1 MNDFIKFEVEKI
13 YNEVVSH
20 RRYLHENPELSEKEY
35 NTSKYIE
42 KFLKDNGISYK
53 KVLNTG
59 IYAYIKNGENKNLAF
74 RADIDALP
82 IIEDTNLE
90 YSSKK
95 YGIMHACG
103 HDIHT
108 SVQMGL
114 IKLLNDNKEKWKGN
128 IKFLFQ
134 PAEETIGGA
143 KRMLEAGVN
152 EDFNA
157 HTIFSFHVA
166 PEIQVGKI
174 GIKYGILHATSSTF
188 EIIINGN
195 SAHAALAYLGVD
207 AIVIGAKVIEYIQTI
222 VSRKIDARDS
232 AVITVGTFNAGTAQ
246 NIVADKAVLTG
257 TIRTLNKELKKFI
270 IDEINTN
277 LPKFVESLGGN
288 VKIIINDSYVPVI
301 NNFEKTKFLEKNI
314 IDLFG
319 KDKLEIIEKTRM
331 DVEDIGYFLEVID
344 GSFFRLGVRNDKID
358 AIYDLHHPKFKVDE
372 ECIKYA
378 LMLQFK
384 NALEYLNENK

>member
-1 MNDFIKFEVEKI
+1 MNDFIKNEVEKI
-13 YNEVVSH
+13 YNEILSH

-42 KFLKDNGISYK
+42 KFLNDNKVSYK

-82 IIEDTNLE
+82 IIENTNLE
-90 YSSKK
+90 FSSKN
-95 YGIMHACG
+95 YGVMHACG

-114 IKLLNDNKEKWKGN
+114 IKLLNDNKDKWRGN
-128 IKFLFQ
+128 IKFFFQ

-152 EDFNA
+152 DDFKA
-157 HTIFSFHVA
+157 DAIFSFHVA
-166 PEIQVGKI
+166 PEIEVGKI
-174 GIKYGILHATSSTF
+174 GIKYGNMHATSSTF

-207 AIVIGAKVIEYIQTI
+207 AIVIGAKVIEYIQSI
-222 VSRKIDARDS
+222 ISRKIDSRDS
-232 AVITVGTFNAGTAQ
+232 AVITVGTFNAGSSQ
-246 NIVADKAVLTG
+246 NILADKAILTG
-257 TIRTLNKELKKFI
+257 TIRTLTKELKEYI
-270 IDEINTN
+270 IDELNTN

-288 VKIIINDSYVPVI
+288 VQITINDSYIPVV
-301 NNFEKTKFLEKNI
+301 NNYEKTKFLENNI
-314 IDLFG
+314 INLFG
-319 KDKLEIIEKTRM
+319 KDRLEIIEKTRM
-331 DVEDIGYFLEVID
+331 DVEDIGYFLEVIE
-344 GSFFRLGVRNDKID
+344 GSFFRVGVKNNKID
-358 AIYDLHHPKFKVDE
+358 AIYNLHHPKFKVDE
-372 ECIKYA
+372 KSIKYA